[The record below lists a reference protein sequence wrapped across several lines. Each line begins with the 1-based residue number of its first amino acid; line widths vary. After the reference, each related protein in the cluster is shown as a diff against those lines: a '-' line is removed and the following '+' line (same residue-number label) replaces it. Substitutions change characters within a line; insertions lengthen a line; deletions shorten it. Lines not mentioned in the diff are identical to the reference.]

1 LVFNVWKFEYLS
13 EIYFVC
19 ESNCKI
25 SPLNNGP
32 SINRDLQDK
41 DSCIQTSGLS
51 DREVSNRT
59 GASRKFECKNALE
72 EEGLLLITNF
82 VLDDLLILNNIVILL
97 NKW

>member
-1 LVFNVWKFEYLS
+1 MAHLLTETYKIRIVVFK
-13 EIYFVC
+13 
-19 ESNCKI
+19 
-25 SPLNNGP
+25 
-32 SINRDLQDK
+32 LQ
-41 DSCIQTSGLS
+41 GLS

-97 NKW
+97 NK